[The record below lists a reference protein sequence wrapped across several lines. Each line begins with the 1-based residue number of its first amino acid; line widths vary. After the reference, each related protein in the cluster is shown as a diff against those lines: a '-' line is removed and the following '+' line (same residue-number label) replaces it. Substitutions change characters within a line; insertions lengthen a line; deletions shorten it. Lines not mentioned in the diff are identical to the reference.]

1 MQIIQNN
8 PYRTVGLLVG
18 ATAAE
23 QRRQLTRLQR
33 FLEAEIEP
41 EDDFSFPTLG
51 HLHRTLDSV
60 NEASSKLNL
69 NSDKMNAALFWFYDG
84 KTTLNTD
91 EDAFNAI
98 KEGDFDQVLSI
109 WSKLTSSGEIS
120 QLNASAFSNLG
131 TLYLSGI
138 LAGTNTNKVLLEQGI
153 SLKLKFLESD
163 FITEFIALA
172 TEKPFKTTK
181 NELQL
186 LFLNQVQC
194 EIEQSNSISINK
206 FLEIVLRLDFSAK
219 VDFLTE
225 YVQKPIVQIE
235 KLIIET
241 RKSQES
247 NPASAGDFG
256 KKLFESTK
264 NLISSII
271 LILGKTDIRTVTIS
285 DKLANEILQCSIT
298 LFNHFHNSTTE
309 IGEIAL
315 DLNKKA
321 NSIALG
327 GIVKERINESTP
339 VVEKYIKDRPLRERQ
354 SIVSDDLKY
363 ITGKLE
369 MFQSLDDTINNSLN
383 FAKSC
388 KPYLD
393 NIKLKLGQNDE
404 LYLTIST
411 AVASNAQG
419 MIVSTVNDAMEKRNN
434 YVKYLNYKNNPLYGM
449 SLPNYNKKSLF
460 GGFNSLIENKVPY
473 APEYSLEAL
482 KKVISEAWKATV
494 SLGYFDMSS
503 KQLQNYNKN
512 KSTLLEL
519 YKKLFDDIL
528 FIGNTPVKKWIFWV
542 VGIGLFLLILA
553 TCE

>member
-206 FLEIVLRLDFSAK
+206 FLEIVHRLDFSAK